1 MMSNAKKLIAE
12 AEKWVGYLEKKSNR
26 NLNDFTANAGSKNY
40 TRFAVDYCDYFG
52 ESKRVFQAQ
61 PWCAMFVSV
70 VFANTFGAE
79 PAEKLL
85 GGHYAYCPYG
95 VKYFKNIGIWKTSNP
110 KPGDVIM
117 FRNASGVACHT
128 GIVIAVDSRKVY
140 TIEGNTSSASGVV
153 ANGGCVAKKSY
164 SLSYSRIMGYGS
176 INYNIIEQED
186 ELMSKEYDELK
197 ADINVL
203 KSENTNLKAE
213 VSNLKNEMIYN
224 YVDENMPEWARP
236 TIQKMMD
243 KGLLKGDEN
252 GCLGLTNELLRVFVT
267 NDRAGIYDHRWDGK
281 SE

>member
-1 MMSNAKKLIAE
+1 MTMANELIAE
-12 AEKWVGYLEKKSNR
+12 AEKWVGYLEKKSNHS
-26 NLNDFTANAGSKNY
+26 LNDFTANAGSNNY

-52 ESKRVFQAQ
+52 EKKSVFQAQ

-70 VFANTFGAE
+70 VFSNTFGAE
-79 PAEKLL
+79 TAEKLL

-95 VKYFKNIGIWKTSNP
+95 VNHFKDIGIWKTENP
-110 KPGDVIM
+110 KPGDVII

-128 GIVIAVDSRKVY
+128 GIVTAVDSKRVY
-140 TIEGNTSSASGVV
+140 TIEGNTSSASGVI

-164 SLSYSRIMGYGS
+164 SLSYSKIMGYGS
-176 INYNIIEQED
+176 INYGLIEEDD

-197 ADINVL
+197 AEI
-203 KSENTNLKAE
+203 SALKAE
-213 VSNLKNEMIYN
+213 VDKANSKMIYN
-224 YVDENMPEWARP
+224 YVDENMPEWAKP
-236 TIQKMMD
+236 TMQKMMD

-252 GCLGLTNELLRVFVT
+252 GELGLTDELLRVFVT